1 MKVTNNEGKITKLVK
16 NGQLI
21 DTYFIGE
28 DEILSS
34 TEGDIQRGNDKR
46 KTMIMNGVSFQSMP
60 HKYKDKTYINLNSM
74 SWNSKQLEYIKQ
86 NNLYVNDGG
95 NVSLNKKLLDNG
107 VPNKVALKVYQEMM
121 IHWSNLTNITIW

>member
-1 MKVTNNEGKITKLVK
+1 MKVTNKEGEITKLVK

-21 DTYFIGE
+21 DTYLIGE

-46 KTMIMNGVSFQSMP
+46 KTMTMNGVSFQSMP
-60 HKYKDKTYINLNSM
+60 HKYEDKTYINLNNM

-86 NNLYVNDGG
+86 NNLYVNAGG
-95 NVSLNKKLLDNG
+95 NVSVNKKLLDKG
-107 VPNKVALKVYQEMM
+107 VPNKMSLKVYQEMM
-121 IHWSNLTNITIW
+121 IHWSNLTNL